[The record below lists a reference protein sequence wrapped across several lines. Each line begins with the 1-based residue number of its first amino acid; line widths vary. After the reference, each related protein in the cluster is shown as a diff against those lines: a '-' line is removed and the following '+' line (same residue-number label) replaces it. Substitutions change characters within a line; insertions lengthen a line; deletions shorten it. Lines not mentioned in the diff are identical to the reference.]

1 MACPQLSLKK
11 PDSGGKRMTQRSRV
25 FGLLLGVGLAG
36 LAGLVSAA
44 RHGRKPM
51 PLRRIRSLGGESRG
65 AGSPGPPTA

>member
-1 MACPQLSLKK
+1 
-11 PDSGGKRMTQRSRV
+11 MTQRSRV

-44 RHGRKPM
+44 RHGGKPM
-51 PLRRIRSLGGESRG
+51 PLRRIRRLGGESRG